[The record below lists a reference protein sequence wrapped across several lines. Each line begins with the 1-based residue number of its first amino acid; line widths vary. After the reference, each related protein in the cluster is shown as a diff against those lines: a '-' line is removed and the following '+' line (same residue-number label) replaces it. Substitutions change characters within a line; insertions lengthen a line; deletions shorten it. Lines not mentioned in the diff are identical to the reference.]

1 MNEDIRRAARAAAAA
16 ELSRAVGKN
25 PKPVNRAL
33 TVETTIGNPKS
44 TYPKPKP
51 AAEKPKAAPAAK
63 PPVKRPKATELATRS
78 AVTKGTQSQSN
89 KGAKKSAKGERKQ
102 SATSARTTYLPHSST
117 SPLRKRYPIEYFAAR
132 VYIVSGGAPGSA
144 R

>member
-16 ELSRAVGKN
+16 ELSRPVGQN
-25 PKPVNRAL
+25 PKAVNRAL
-33 TVETTIGNPKS
+33 TVETTMGNPKS
-44 TYPKPKP
+44 PYPKP
-51 AAEKPKAAPAAK
+51 AAEKPKARPAAK

-78 AVTKGTQSQSN
+78 TVTKSTQSQS
-89 KGAKKSAKGERKQ
+89 KGAKKNAKGERKQ

-132 VYIVSGGAPGSA
+132 VYIISGGAPGSA